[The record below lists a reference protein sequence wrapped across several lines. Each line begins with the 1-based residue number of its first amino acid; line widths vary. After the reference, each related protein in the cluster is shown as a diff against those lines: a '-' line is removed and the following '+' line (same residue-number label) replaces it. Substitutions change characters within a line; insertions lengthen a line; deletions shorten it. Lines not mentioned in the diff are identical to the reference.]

1 MNLRYWSFVG
11 TLSLVFLGA
20 GCGSP
25 TPQPPVST
33 FDVSRTQCSEIADAR
48 QKVLAAYSE
57 AVRTAEQTWSEARE
71 VFQSD
76 LNNCLQDIWK
86 GGPCDKEAKEADV
99 AAKNAWADIANDDA
113 YHGWKKAKANWDA
126 CYANREAKYKEW
138 SEKGLERERQ
148 CRDEFNAK
156 NGAAQQA
163 YTDAVKA
170 AKIKRDADLAF
181 LDELEKKC
189 KEKEKTQTGGGVSVG
204 GTSGGTTGGTTPPST
219 TPKPKPWVQTP
230 PTLPAS
236 ACQSTVPGS
245 QTSPR
250 QGRAKDF
257 GPKDVAANLLVQVA
271 EEVTKTPV
279 PLSAIDHQIFAGM
292 VCVKIR
298 TRIAQMVIEASDF
311 ETSGRTALAQR
322 INRKI
327 EQYGQALSTWCAI
340 AEGRATLPEVKKE
353 AAAIGTVRAGVCT
366 MDSECGA
373 PLCCSANSIATA
385 RCVEGQ
391 CVSMVNNCSQRD
403 ICMGP
408 DSTQPLYDHCG
419 PAHEGNW
426 GYGKPRPS
434 GSVSNRP
441 APGVRH

>member
-1 MNLRYWSFVG
+1 MIIRHWPIACFMSAALF
-11 TLSLVFLGA
+11 GA
-20 GCGSP
+20 GCGAP
-25 TPQPPVST
+25 TPAPPVPT
-33 FDVSRTQCSEIADAR
+33 FDVTKTECSGIVDAR
-48 QKVLAAYSE
+48 QKVLVAYTE
-57 AVRTAEQTWSEARE
+57 AVTAAEQMWSEARE
-71 VFQSD
+71 AFQSD
-76 LNNCLQDIWK
+76 LNNCLQDVWK

-99 AAKNAWADIANDDA
+99 AAKDAWADIASDDA

-170 AKIKRDADLAF
+170 AKAKRDADLAF

-189 KEKEKTQTGGGVSVG
+189 KEKEKTQTGGSVTTG
-204 GTSGGTTGGTTPPST
+204 GAGQPGGTTPTPPS
-219 TPKPKPWVQTP
+219 TPKPKPWVSTP

-236 ACQSTVPGS
+236 ACQTTVPGA

-250 QGRAKDF
+250 QGRARDF
-257 GPKDVAANLLVQVA
+257 GPRDVATNLLVQVA

-298 TRIAQMVIEASDF
+298 TRIAQMMIEASDF

-327 EQYGQALSTWCAI
+327 EQYGRALSTWCAI
-340 AEGRATLPEVKKE
+340 AEGKATLPEVKKE
-353 AAAIGTVRAGVCT
+353 VAAIGTVQAGVCQ

-373 PLCCSANSIATA
+373 PLCCNANSIATA

-391 CVSMVNNCSQRD
+391 CVSMVNTCSPRD

-408 DSTQPLYDHCG
+408 DSAQPRYDHCG

-426 GYGKPRPS
+426 GFGKPRP
-434 GSVSNRP
+434 GGASVDQP
-441 APGVRH
+441 APGVRR